1 MTDHKLFFMS
11 RSGNENRRP
20 QPGKRHRGGSPS
32 EKQTK
37 TTDSGSHR
45 SNPAPGNKIP
55 AFRIHERNFDL
66 VVDGVPYSVRSTPFL
81 FNEELRF
88 RVRINDGTEHLFT
101 WDSQAG
107 MIRAID
113 DESSTLPSV
122 LEEAL
127 SERLQ
132 SK

>member
-1 MTDHKLFFMS
+1 MA
-11 RSGNENRRP
+11 RRDEKRQRP
-20 QPGKRHRGGSPS
+20 SAKRHRGGSPS
-32 EKQTK
+32 EKQSK
-37 TTDSGSHR
+37 TTDSRAHR
-45 SNPAPGNKIP
+45 SNPSPGKKIP
-55 AFRIHERNFDL
+55 AFRTHARNFDL

-88 RVRINDGTEHLFT
+88 RVHINGGTEHLFT

-127 SERLQ
+127 SERLR